1 MKPSWKW
8 FAVGFVICAL
18 GGPAGLLLFCVGL
31 VAIWWYAQW
40 RGRRLVRACTYISE
54 LEMGKTQQQAQ
65 FTAYLVDYS
74 MARKMGKSADLIVD
88 TEFRG
93 EEAVLIALAK
103 SMGFKE

>member
-1 MKPSWKW
+1 
-8 FAVGFVICAL
+8 
-18 GGPAGLLLFCVGL
+18 
-31 VAIWWYAQW
+31 
-40 RGRRLVRACTYISE
+40 
-54 LEMGKTQQQAQ
+54 MGKTQQQAQ

-93 EEAVLIALAK
+93 EEEVLIALAK